1 MSRAQSNQ
9 VFNTATG
16 NSATDQGNAVGSFGT
31 ASNAN
36 NARLANPGFDPAT
49 KTAITS
55 SGQDANN
62 AAFDSLAQTAQA
74 REARTRNDAGSNELA
89 DSLAM
94 QKGQGSADA
103 AMAAQKA
110 IGTAALQDRSAGI
123 SEAGQLYGTSLG
135 GANTALKTGEESAS
149 ANPSFGD
156 TFGTQFASGFG
167 NALGR
172 GIVPSFQK
180 GGFGIGG

>member
-103 AMAAQKA
+103 AMAAQKT
-110 IGTAALQDRSAGI
+110 IGNAALQDRSAGI
-123 SEAGQLYGTSLG
+123 AEAGNLYGTSLS
-135 GANTALKTGEESAS
+135 GANNTLGIANSSAN

-156 TFGTQFASGFG
+156 QFGS
-167 NALGR
+167 ALG
-172 GIVPSFQK
+172 
-180 GGFGIGG
+180 GGLGKSIAAWVAPARS